1 MIVIFM
7 YICKFILFVIK
18 FLIICK
24 SEFVKV
30 IKIGYVICM
39 RNEKLSVKKIML
51 IRWIWGWLDFV
62 DKGYLKIN

>member
-18 FLIICK
+18 FLIICE

-39 RNEKLSVKKIML
+39 RNEKLSVKKFML
-51 IRWIWGWLDFV
+51 IR
-62 DKGYLKIN
+62 